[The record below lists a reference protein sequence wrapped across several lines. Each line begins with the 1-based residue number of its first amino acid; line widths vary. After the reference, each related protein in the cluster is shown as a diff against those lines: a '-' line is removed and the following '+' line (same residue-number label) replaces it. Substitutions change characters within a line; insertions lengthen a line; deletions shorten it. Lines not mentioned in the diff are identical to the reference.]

1 MACIF
6 IRQRRMTSKSRK
18 KKKNGPGGRHLV
30 LLLFLVLLIAAGV
43 TAWQKYGPVKK
54 YMEEKDLFSV
64 SGSRVAIMYDYELQ
78 QATALLEDG
87 EVYLPCAFVQTILN
101 RRFYWDQEE
110 EILSYVLPEGV
121 RRIRPED
128 EDSSGKKLFVLSD
141 GKPYL
146 SSALVLEYTDIRLE
160 RFTEGETRRIF
171 VMEPPAEDQ
180 LADAKGK
187 TALRAGK
194 SWRNLIT
201 AEVPK
206 GAVLRL
212 IPDHPGAGEG
222 TKEDQK
228 WQRVMAD
235 TGITGYVRK
244 SSLKNERQEKYE
256 SGFVPAVYPS
266 FSLGKPVVLGWHQ
279 VSIPQANKY
288 LSEVIDSADSLN
300 VVSPT
305 WFTLKG
311 NEGEFES
318 RSSSSYVQEAH
329 QAGLQVWALVDN
341 LDESVTLGKLLEKT
355 SARQKLID
363 GLMEEAEKCG
373 FDGINLDFELLRKD
387 AVDQYLEFVREMY
400 AACREKNLILSV
412 DVPNFASYNWHYT
425 REELAVFCDYVI
437 NMGYDEHTSGDSA
450 GSTSSIGFF
459 REGLEETLEEVPA
472 EKLIGGVPF
481 YTRLW
486 RISGGKTTS
495 EAMTMRGAA
504 EWVKKNQVELVWDDD
519 LGQYFGAAGDGEGG
533 ERQIWM
539 EDARSM
545 ELKVS
550 ALKEYGTAG
559 IACWRL
565 GQETEDIWKVIG
577 GFLK

>member
-1 MACIF
+1 
-6 IRQRRMTSKSRK
+6 MTKSRK
-18 KKKNGPGGRHLV
+18 KKKTGPGGGRLV
-30 LLLFLVLLIAAGV
+30 LLFLVLLLIAGV
-43 TAWQKYGPVKK
+43 TVYRKYGPVKE
-54 YMEEKDLFSV
+54 YMEEEDLFSV
-64 SGSRVAIMYDYELQ
+64 NGSRVAIMYGYELQ
-78 QATALLEDG
+78 QATGLLEDG

-101 RRFYWDQEE
+101 RRFYWDQKE

-121 RRIRPED
+121 RRIRLGD
-128 EDSSGKKLFVLSD
+128 EGSGGKKLFVFSD
-141 GKPYL
+141 GKPFL
-146 SSALVLEYTDIRLE
+146 SADLVQEYTDVRLE
-160 RFTEGETRRIF
+160 RFTDGEVKRVFI
-171 VMEPPAEDQ
+171 MDPPEEDTV
-180 LADAKGK
+180 ADTKGK

-194 SWRNLIT
+194 SWRRLIT

-206 GAVLRL
+206 GARLRL

-235 TGITGYVRK
+235 SGVTGYVLK
-244 SSLKNERQEKYE
+244 SRLKNERQEAYE
-256 SGFVPAVYPS
+256 DSFVPLEYPS

-279 VSIPQANKY
+279 VSVPQANKY
-288 LSEVIDSADSLN
+288 LGEAIGSADCLN

-318 RSSSSYVQEAH
+318 RTSSKYVEEAH
-329 QAGLQVWALVDN
+329 KAGLQVWALVDN
-341 LDESVTLGKLLEKT
+341 LDDTVTLGTLLERT
-355 SARQKLID
+355 SVRQKLID

-373 FDGINLDFELLRKD
+373 CDGINLDFELLRKD

-425 REELAVFCDYVI
+425 REELAVFCDYVV

-450 GSTSSIGFF
+450 GSTASIGFF
-459 REGLEETLEEVPA
+459 REGLEDTLEEVPA
-472 EKLIGGVPF
+472 EKLVGGVPF
-481 YTRLW
+481 YTRVW

-495 EAMTMRGAA
+495 EAMTMKGAA
-504 EWVKKNQVELVWDDD
+504 EWVKKNQVELAWDED
-519 LGQYFGAAGDGEGG
+519 LGQYFGAQGDGEGG
-533 ERQIWM
+533 ERRIWM
-539 EDARSM
+539 EEARSM

-565 GQETEDIWKVIG
+565 GQETEDIWEVIG

>member
-1 MACIF
+1 M
-6 IRQRRMTSKSRK
+6 
-18 KKKNGPGGRHLV
+18 
-30 LLLFLVLLIAAGV
+30 LLLFLVFLLIAGV
-43 TAWQKYGPVKK
+43 TVYRKYGPVKE
-54 YMEEKDLFSV
+54 YMEEEELFSV
-64 SGSRVAIMYDYELQ
+64 NGSQVAIMYGYELQ
-78 QATALLEDG
+78 QATGLMEDG

-101 RRFYWDQEE
+101 QRFYWDQKE

-121 RRIRPED
+121 RRIRLGD
-128 EDSSGKKLFVLSD
+128 EGSGGKKLFVFSD
-141 GKPYL
+141 GKPFL
-146 SSALVLEYTDIRLE
+146 SADLVLEYTDVRLE
-160 RFTEGETRRIF
+160 RFTDGEVKRVFI
-171 VMEPPAEDQ
+171 MEPPEEDAV
-180 LADAKGK
+180 ADTKGK

-194 SWRNLIT
+194 SWRRLIT

-206 GAVLRL
+206 GARLRL

-235 TGITGYVRK
+235 SGVTGYVLK
-244 SSLKNERQEKYE
+244 SHLKNEHQEVYE
-256 SGFVPAVYPS
+256 DSFVPAEYPS
-266 FSLGKPVVLGWHQ
+266 LSLGKPVVLGWHQ
-279 VSIPQANKY
+279 VSVPQANKY
-288 LSEVIDSADSLN
+288 LGEAIGSADCLN

-318 RSSSSYVQEAH
+318 RASSLYVEEAH
-329 QAGLQVWALVDN
+329 KAGLQVWALVDN
-341 LDESVTLGKLLEKT
+341 LDESVTLGTLLERT
-355 SARQKLID
+355 SVRQKLID

-373 FDGINLDFELLRKD
+373 CDGINLDFELLRKD

-425 REELAVFCDYVI
+425 REELAVFCDYII

-450 GSTSSIGFF
+450 GSTASIGFF

-472 EKLIGGVPF
+472 EKLVGGVPF
-481 YTRLW
+481 YTRVW
-486 RISGGKTTS
+486 RVSGGKTTS
-495 EAMTMRGAA
+495 EAMTMKGAA
-504 EWVKKNQVELVWDDD
+504 EWVKKNQVELVWDED
-519 LGQYFGAAGDGEGG
+519 LGQYFGAKGDGEGG
-533 ERQIWM
+533 ERRIWM
-539 EDARSM
+539 EEARSM

-550 ALKEYGTAG
+550 ALREYGTAG

-565 GQETEDIWKVIG
+565 GQETEDIWEVIG

>member
-1 MACIF
+1 
-6 IRQRRMTSKSRK
+6 MTKSRK
-18 KKKNGPGGRHLV
+18 KKKTGPGGGHLV
-30 LLLFLVLLIAAGV
+30 LLLFLVFLLIAGV
-43 TAWQKYGPVKK
+43 TVYRKYGPVKE
-54 YMEEKDLFSV
+54 YMEEEELFSV
-64 SGSRVAIMYDYELQ
+64 NGSQVAIMYGYELQ
-78 QATALLEDG
+78 QATGLMEDG

-101 RRFYWDQEE
+101 QRFYWDQKE

-121 RRIRPED
+121 RSIRLGD
-128 EDSSGKKLFVLSD
+128 EGSGGKKLFVFSD
-141 GKPYL
+141 GKPFL
-146 SSALVLEYTDIRLE
+146 SADLVLEYTDVRLE
-160 RFTEGETRRIF
+160 RFTDGEVKRVFI
-171 VMEPPAEDQ
+171 MEPPEEDAV
-180 LADAKGK
+180 ADTKGK

-194 SWRNLIT
+194 SWRRLIT

-206 GAVLRL
+206 GARLRL

-235 TGITGYVRK
+235 SGVTGYVLK
-244 SSLKNERQEKYE
+244 SRLKNERQEAYE
-256 SGFVPAVYPS
+256 DSFVPLEYPS

-279 VSIPQANKY
+279 VSVPQANKY
-288 LSEVIDSADSLN
+288 LGEAIGSADCLN

-318 RSSSSYVQEAH
+318 RTSSQYVEEAH
-329 QAGLQVWALVDN
+329 KAGLQVWALVDN
-341 LDESVTLGKLLEKT
+341 LDDTVTLGTLLERT
-355 SARQKLID
+355 SVRQKLIN

-373 FDGINLDFELLRKD
+373 CDGINLDFELLRKD

-425 REELAVFCDYVI
+425 REELAVFCDYII

-450 GSTSSIGFF
+450 GSTASIGFF

-472 EKLIGGVPF
+472 EKLVGGVPF
-481 YTRLW
+481 YTRVW

-495 EAMTMRGAA
+495 EAMTMKGAA
-504 EWVKKNQVELVWDDD
+504 EWVKKNQVELVWDED
-519 LGQYFGAAGDGEGG
+519 LGQYFGAKGDGEGG
-533 ERQIWM
+533 ERRIWM
-539 EDARSM
+539 EEARSM

-550 ALKEYGTAG
+550 ALREYGTAG

-565 GQETEDIWKVIG
+565 GQETEDIWEVIG

>member
-1 MACIF
+1 M
-6 IRQRRMTSKSRK
+6 
-18 KKKNGPGGRHLV
+18 
-30 LLLFLVLLIAAGV
+30 LLLFLVFLLIAGV
-43 TAWQKYGPVKK
+43 TVYRKYGPVKE
-54 YMEEKDLFSV
+54 YMEEEELFSV
-64 SGSRVAIMYDYELQ
+64 NGSQVAIMYGYELQ
-78 QATALLEDG
+78 QATGLMEDG

-101 RRFYWDQEE
+101 QRFYWDQKE

-121 RRIRPED
+121 RRIRLGD
-128 EDSSGKKLFVLSD
+128 EGSGGKKLFVFSD
-141 GKPYL
+141 GKPFL
-146 SSALVLEYTDIRLE
+146 SADLVLEYTDVRLE
-160 RFTEGETRRIF
+160 RFTDGEVKRVFI
-171 VMEPPAEDQ
+171 MEPPEEDAV
-180 LADAKGK
+180 ADTKGK

-194 SWRNLIT
+194 SWRRLIT

-206 GAVLRL
+206 GARLRL

-235 TGITGYVRK
+235 SGVTGYVLK
-244 SSLKNERQEKYE
+244 SHLKNEHQEVYE
-256 SGFVPAVYPS
+256 DSFVPAEYPS
-266 FSLGKPVVLGWHQ
+266 LSLGKPVVLGWHQ
-279 VSIPQANKY
+279 VSVPQANKY
-288 LSEVIDSADSLN
+288 LGKAIGSADCLN

-318 RSSSSYVQEAH
+318 RASSLYVEEAH
-329 QAGLQVWALVDN
+329 KAGLQVWALVDN
-341 LDESVTLGKLLEKT
+341 LDESVTLGTLLERT
-355 SARQKLID
+355 SVRQKLID

-373 FDGINLDFELLRKD
+373 CDGINLDFELLRKD

-425 REELAVFCDYVI
+425 REELAVFCDYII

-450 GSTSSIGFF
+450 GSTASIGFF

-472 EKLIGGVPF
+472 EKLVGGVPF
-481 YTRLW
+481 YTRVW
-486 RISGGKTTS
+486 RVSGGKTTS
-495 EAMTMRGAA
+495 EAMTMKGAA
-504 EWVKKNQVELVWDDD
+504 EWVKKNQVELVWDED
-519 LGQYFGAAGDGEGG
+519 LGQYFGAKGDGEGG
-533 ERQIWM
+533 ERRIWM
-539 EDARSM
+539 EEARSM

-550 ALKEYGTAG
+550 ALREYGTAG

-565 GQETEDIWKVIG
+565 GQETEDIWEVIG

>member
-1 MACIF
+1 
-6 IRQRRMTSKSRK
+6 MTKSRK
-18 KKKNGPGGRHLV
+18 KKKTGPGGGHLV
-30 LLLFLVLLIAAGV
+30 LLLFLVFLLIAGV
-43 TAWQKYGPVKK
+43 TVYRKYGPVKE
-54 YMEEKDLFSV
+54 YMEEEELFSV
-64 SGSRVAIMYDYELQ
+64 NGSRVAIMYGYELQ
-78 QATALLEDG
+78 QATGLMEDG

-101 RRFYWDQEE
+101 QRFYWDQKE

-121 RRIRPED
+121 RRIRLGD
-128 EDSSGKKLFVLSD
+128 EGSGGKKLFVFSD
-141 GKPYL
+141 GKPFL
-146 SSALVLEYTDIRLE
+146 SADLVLEYTDVRLE
-160 RFTEGETRRIF
+160 RFTDGEVKRVFI
-171 VMEPPAEDQ
+171 MEPPEEDAV
-180 LADAKGK
+180 ADTKGK

-194 SWRNLIT
+194 SWRRLIT

-206 GAVLRL
+206 GARLRL

-235 TGITGYVRK
+235 SGVTGYVLK
-244 SSLKNERQEKYE
+244 SHLKNEHQEAYE
-256 SGFVPAVYPS
+256 DSFVPAEYPS
-266 FSLGKPVVLGWHQ
+266 LSLGKPVVLGWHQ
-279 VSIPQANKY
+279 VSVPQANKY
-288 LSEVIDSADSLN
+288 LGKAIGSADCLN

-318 RSSSSYVQEAH
+318 RASSLYVEEAH
-329 QAGLQVWALVDN
+329 KAGLQVWALVDN
-341 LDESVTLGKLLEKT
+341 LDESVTLGTLLERT
-355 SARQKLID
+355 SVRQKLID

-373 FDGINLDFELLRKD
+373 CDGINLDFELLRKD

-425 REELAVFCDYVI
+425 REELAVFCDYII

-450 GSTSSIGFF
+450 GSTASIGFF

-472 EKLIGGVPF
+472 EKLVGGVPF
-481 YTRLW
+481 YTRVW

-495 EAMTMRGAA
+495 EAMTMKGAA
-504 EWVKKNQVELVWDDD
+504 EWVKKNQVELVWDED
-519 LGQYFGAAGDGEGG
+519 LGQYFGAKGDGEGG
-533 ERQIWM
+533 ERRIWM
-539 EDARSM
+539 EEARSM

-550 ALKEYGTAG
+550 ALREYGIAG

-565 GQETEDIWKVIG
+565 GQETEDIWEVIG

>member
-1 MACIF
+1 
-6 IRQRRMTSKSRK
+6 MTKSRK
-18 KKKNGPGGRHLV
+18 KKKTGPGGGHLV
-30 LLLFLVLLIAAGV
+30 LLLFLVFLLIAGV
-43 TAWQKYGPVKK
+43 TVYRKYGPVKE
-54 YMEEKDLFSV
+54 YMEEEELFSV
-64 SGSRVAIMYDYELQ
+64 NGSRVAIMYGYELQ
-78 QATALLEDG
+78 QATGLMEDG

-101 RRFYWDQEE
+101 QRFYWDQKE

-121 RRIRPED
+121 RRIRLGD
-128 EDSSGKKLFVLSD
+128 EGSGGKKLFVFSD
-141 GKPYL
+141 GKPFL
-146 SSALVLEYTDIRLE
+146 SADLVLEYTDVRLE
-160 RFTEGETRRIF
+160 RFTDGEVKRVFI
-171 VMEPPAEDQ
+171 MEPPEEDTV
-180 LADAKGK
+180 ADTKGK

-194 SWRNLIT
+194 SWRRLIT

-206 GAVLRL
+206 GARLRL

-235 TGITGYVRK
+235 SGVTGYVLK
-244 SSLKNERQEKYE
+244 SHLKNEHQEAYE
-256 SGFVPAVYPS
+256 DSFVPAEYPS
-266 FSLGKPVVLGWHQ
+266 LSLGKPVVLGWHQ
-279 VSIPQANKY
+279 VSVPQANKY
-288 LSEVIDSADSLN
+288 LGEAIGSADCLN

-318 RSSSSYVQEAH
+318 RASSLYVEEAH
-329 QAGLQVWALVDN
+329 KAGLQVWALVDN
-341 LDESVTLGKLLEKT
+341 LDESVTLGTLLERT
-355 SARQKLID
+355 SVRQKLID

-373 FDGINLDFELLRKD
+373 CDGINLDFELLRKD

-425 REELAVFCDYVI
+425 REELAVFCDYII

-450 GSTSSIGFF
+450 GSTASIGFF

-472 EKLIGGVPF
+472 EKLVGGVPF
-481 YTRLW
+481 YTRVW
-486 RISGGKTTS
+486 RVSGGKTTS
-495 EAMTMRGAA
+495 EAMTMKGAA
-504 EWVKKNQVELVWDDD
+504 EWVKKNQVELVWDED
-519 LGQYFGAAGDGEGG
+519 LGQYFGAKGDGEGG
-533 ERQIWM
+533 ERRIWM
-539 EDARSM
+539 EEARSM

-550 ALKEYGTAG
+550 ALREYGTAG

-565 GQETEDIWKVIG
+565 GQETEDIWEVIG

>member
-1 MACIF
+1 
-6 IRQRRMTSKSRK
+6 MTKSRK
-18 KKKNGPGGRHLV
+18 KKKTGPGGGHLV
-30 LLLFLVLLIAAGV
+30 LLLFLVFLLIAGV
-43 TAWQKYGPVKK
+43 TVYRKYGPVKE
-54 YMEEKDLFSV
+54 YMEEEKLFSV
-64 SGSRVAIMYDYELQ
+64 NGSQVAIMYGYELQ
-78 QATALLEDG
+78 QATGLLEDG

-101 RRFYWDQEE
+101 RRFYWDQKE
-110 EILSYVLPEGV
+110 EILSYVLPEKV
-121 RRIRPED
+121 RRIRLGD
-128 EDSSGKKLFVLSD
+128 EGSGGKKLFVFSD
-141 GKPYL
+141 GKPFL
-146 SSALVLEYTDIRLE
+146 SADLVLEYTDVRLE
-160 RFTEGETRRIF
+160 RFTDGEVKRVFI
-171 VMEPPAEDQ
+171 MEPPEEDAV
-180 LADAKGK
+180 ADTKGK

-194 SWRNLIT
+194 SWRRLIT

-206 GAVLRL
+206 GARLRL

-235 TGITGYVRK
+235 SGVTGYVLK
-244 SSLKNERQEKYE
+244 SHLKNEHQEAYE
-256 SGFVPAVYPS
+256 DSFVPAEYPS
-266 FSLGKPVVLGWHQ
+266 LSLGKPVVLGWHQ
-279 VSIPQANKY
+279 VSVPQANKY
-288 LSEVIDSADSLN
+288 LGEAIGSADCLN

-318 RSSSSYVQEAH
+318 RASSLYVEEAH
-329 QAGLQVWALVDN
+329 KAGLQVWALVDN
-341 LDESVTLGKLLEKT
+341 LDESVTLGTLLERT
-355 SARQKLID
+355 SVRQKLID

-373 FDGINLDFELLRKD
+373 CDGINLDFELLRKD

-425 REELAVFCDYVI
+425 REELAVFCDYII

-450 GSTSSIGFF
+450 GSTASIGFF

-472 EKLIGGVPF
+472 EKLVGGVPF
-481 YTRLW
+481 YTRVW
-486 RISGGKTTS
+486 RVSGGKTTS
-495 EAMTMRGAA
+495 EAMTMKGAA
-504 EWVKKNQVELVWDDD
+504 EWVKENQVELVWDED
-519 LGQYFGAAGDGEGG
+519 LGQYFGAKGDGEGG
-533 ERQIWM
+533 ERRIWM
-539 EDARSM
+539 EEARSM

-550 ALKEYGTAG
+550 ALREYGTAG

-565 GQETEDIWKVIG
+565 GQETEDIWEVIG

>member
-1 MACIF
+1 M
-6 IRQRRMTSKSRK
+6 
-18 KKKNGPGGRHLV
+18 
-30 LLLFLVLLIAAGV
+30 LLFLVLLLIAGV
-43 TAWQKYGPVKK
+43 TVYRKYGPVKE
-54 YMEEKDLFSV
+54 YMEEEDLFSV
-64 SGSRVAIMYDYELQ
+64 NGSRVAIMYGYELQ
-78 QATALLEDG
+78 QATGLLEDG

-101 RRFYWDQEE
+101 RRFYWDQKE

-121 RRIRPED
+121 RRIRLGD
-128 EDSSGKKLFVLSD
+128 EGSGGKKLFVFSD
-141 GKPYL
+141 GKPFL
-146 SSALVLEYTDIRLE
+146 SADLVLEYTDVRLE
-160 RFTEGETRRIF
+160 RFTDGEVKRVFI
-171 VMEPPAEDQ
+171 MAPPEEDTV
-180 LADAKGK
+180 ADTKGK

-194 SWRNLIT
+194 SWRRLIT

-206 GAVLRL
+206 GARLRL

-235 TGITGYVRK
+235 SGVTGYVLK
-244 SSLKNERQEKYE
+244 SRLKNERQEAYE
-256 SGFVPAVYPS
+256 DSFVPLEYPS

-279 VSIPQANKY
+279 VSVPQANKY
-288 LSEVIDSADSLN
+288 LGEAIGSADCLN

-318 RSSSSYVQEAH
+318 RTSSQYVEEAH
-329 QAGLQVWALVDN
+329 KAGLQVWALVDN
-341 LDESVTLGKLLEKT
+341 LDDTVTLGTLLERT
-355 SARQKLID
+355 SVRQKLID

-373 FDGINLDFELLRKD
+373 CDGINLDFELLRKD

-425 REELAVFCDYVI
+425 REELAVFCDYVV

-450 GSTSSIGFF
+450 GSTASIGFF
-459 REGLEETLEEVPA
+459 REGLEDTLEEVPA
-472 EKLIGGVPF
+472 EKLVGGVPF
-481 YTRLW
+481 YTRVW

-495 EAMTMRGAA
+495 EAMTMKGAA
-504 EWVKKNQVELVWDDD
+504 EWVKKNQVELVWDED
-519 LGQYFGAAGDGEGG
+519 LGQYFGAQGDGEGG
-533 ERQIWM
+533 ERRIWM
-539 EDARSM
+539 EEARSM

-565 GQETEDIWKVIG
+565 GQETEDIWEVIG

>member
-1 MACIF
+1 
-6 IRQRRMTSKSRK
+6 MTKSRK
-18 KKKNGPGGRHLV
+18 KKKTGPGGGHLV
-30 LLLFLVLLIAAGV
+30 LLLFLVFLLIAGV
-43 TAWQKYGPVKK
+43 TVYRKYGPVKE
-54 YMEEKDLFSV
+54 YMEEEELFSV
-64 SGSRVAIMYDYELQ
+64 NGSRVAIMYGYELQ
-78 QATALLEDG
+78 QATGLMEDG

-101 RRFYWDQEE
+101 QRFYWDQKE

-121 RRIRPED
+121 RRIRLGD
-128 EDSSGKKLFVLSD
+128 EGSGGKKLFVFSD
-141 GKPYL
+141 GKPFL
-146 SSALVLEYTDIRLE
+146 SADLVLEYTDVRLE
-160 RFTEGETRRIF
+160 RFTDGEVKRVFI
-171 VMEPPAEDQ
+171 MEPPEEDTV
-180 LADAKGK
+180 ADTKGK

-194 SWRNLIT
+194 SWRRLIT

-206 GAVLRL
+206 GARLRL

-235 TGITGYVRK
+235 SGVTGYVLK
-244 SSLKNERQEKYE
+244 SHLKNEHQEVYE
-256 SGFVPAVYPS
+256 DSFVPAEYPS
-266 FSLGKPVVLGWHQ
+266 LSLGKPVVLGWHQ
-279 VSIPQANKY
+279 VSVPQANKY
-288 LSEVIDSADSLN
+288 LGEATGSADCLN

-318 RSSSSYVQEAH
+318 RASSLYVEEAH
-329 QAGLQVWALVDN
+329 KAGLQVWALVDN
-341 LDESVTLGKLLEKT
+341 LDESVTLGTLLERT
-355 SARQKLID
+355 SVRQKLID

-373 FDGINLDFELLRKD
+373 CDGINLDFELLRKD

-425 REELAVFCDYVI
+425 REELAVFCDYII

-450 GSTSSIGFF
+450 GSTASIGFF

-472 EKLIGGVPF
+472 EKLVGGVPF
-481 YTRLW
+481 YTRVW

-495 EAMTMRGAA
+495 EAMTMKGAA
-504 EWVKKNQVELVWDDD
+504 EWVKKNQVELVWDED
-519 LGQYFGAAGDGEGG
+519 LGQYFGAKGDGEGG
-533 ERQIWM
+533 ERRIWM
-539 EDARSM
+539 EEARSM

-550 ALKEYGTAG
+550 ALREYGTAG

-565 GQETEDIWKVIG
+565 GQETEDIWEVIG

>member
-1 MACIF
+1 
-6 IRQRRMTSKSRK
+6 MTKSRK
-18 KKKNGPGGRHLV
+18 KKKTGPGGGHLV
-30 LLLFLVLLIAAGV
+30 LLLFLVFLLIAGV
-43 TAWQKYGPVKK
+43 TVYRKYGPVKE
-54 YMEEKDLFSV
+54 YMEEEELFSV
-64 SGSRVAIMYDYELQ
+64 NGSRVAIMYGYELQ
-78 QATALLEDG
+78 QATGLMEDG

-101 RRFYWDQEE
+101 QRFYWDQKE

-121 RRIRPED
+121 RRIRLGD
-128 EDSSGKKLFVLSD
+128 EGSGGKKLFVFSD
-141 GKPYL
+141 GKPFL
-146 SSALVLEYTDIRLE
+146 SADLVLEYTDVRLE
-160 RFTEGETRRIF
+160 RFTDGEVKRVFI
-171 VMEPPAEDQ
+171 MEPPEEDTV
-180 LADAKGK
+180 ADTKGK

-194 SWRNLIT
+194 SWRRLIT

-206 GAVLRL
+206 GARLRL

-235 TGITGYVRK
+235 SGVTGYVLK
-244 SSLKNERQEKYE
+244 SHLKNEHQEVYE
-256 SGFVPAVYPS
+256 DSFVPAEYPS
-266 FSLGKPVVLGWHQ
+266 LSLGKPVVLGWHQ
-279 VSIPQANKY
+279 VSVPQANKY
-288 LSEVIDSADSLN
+288 LGEATGSADCLN

-318 RSSSSYVQEAH
+318 RASSLYVEEAH
-329 QAGLQVWALVDN
+329 KAGLQVWALVDN
-341 LDESVTLGKLLEKT
+341 LDESVTLGTLLERT
-355 SARQKLID
+355 SVRQKLID

-373 FDGINLDFELLRKD
+373 CDGINLDFELLRKD

-425 REELAVFCDYVI
+425 REELAVFCDYII

-450 GSTSSIGFF
+450 GSTASIGFF

-472 EKLIGGVPF
+472 EKLVGGVPF
-481 YTRLW
+481 YTRVW

-495 EAMTMRGAA
+495 EAMTMKGAA
-504 EWVKKNQVELVWDDD
+504 EWVKKNQVELVWDED
-519 LGQYFGAAGDGEGG
+519 LGQYFGAKGDGEGG
-533 ERQIWM
+533 ERRIWM
-539 EDARSM
+539 EEARSM

-550 ALKEYGTAG
+550 ALREYGTAG

>member
-1 MACIF
+1 
-6 IRQRRMTSKSRK
+6 MTKSRK
-18 KKKNGPGGRHLV
+18 KKKTGPGGGHLV
-30 LLLFLVLLIAAGV
+30 LLLFLVFLLIAGV
-43 TAWQKYGPVKK
+43 TVYRKYGPVKE
-54 YMEEKDLFSV
+54 YMEEEELFSV
-64 SGSRVAIMYDYELQ
+64 NGSRVAIMYGYELQ
-78 QATALLEDG
+78 QATGLMEDG

-101 RRFYWDQEE
+101 QRFYWDQKE

-121 RRIRPED
+121 RRIRLGD
-128 EDSSGKKLFVLSD
+128 EGSGGKKLFVFSD
-141 GKPYL
+141 GKPFL
-146 SSALVLEYTDIRLE
+146 SADLVLEYTDVRLE
-160 RFTEGETRRIF
+160 RFTDGEVKRVFI
-171 VMEPPAEDQ
+171 MEPPEEDTV
-180 LADAKGK
+180 ADTKGK

-194 SWRNLIT
+194 SWRRLIT

-206 GAVLRL
+206 GARLRL

-235 TGITGYVRK
+235 SGVTGYVLK
-244 SSLKNERQEKYE
+244 SHLKNEHQEVYE
-256 SGFVPAVYPS
+256 DSFVPAEYPS
-266 FSLGKPVVLGWHQ
+266 LSLGKPVVLGWHQ
-279 VSIPQANKY
+279 VSVPQANKY
-288 LSEVIDSADSLN
+288 LGEATGSADCLN

-318 RSSSSYVQEAH
+318 RASSLYVEEAH
-329 QAGLQVWALVDN
+329 KAGLQVWALVDN
-341 LDESVTLGKLLEKT
+341 LDESVTLGTLLERT
-355 SARQKLID
+355 SVRQKLID

-373 FDGINLDFELLRKD
+373 CDGINLDFELLRKD

-425 REELAVFCDYVI
+425 REELAVFCDYII

-450 GSTSSIGFF
+450 GSTASIGFF

-472 EKLIGGVPF
+472 EKLVGGVPF
-481 YTRLW
+481 YTRVW

-495 EAMTMRGAA
+495 EAMTMKGAA
-504 EWVKKNQVELVWDDD
+504 EWVKENQVELVWDED
-519 LGQYFGAAGDGEGG
+519 LGQYFGAKGDGEGG
-533 ERQIWM
+533 ERRIWM
-539 EDARSM
+539 EEARSM

-550 ALKEYGTAG
+550 ALREYGTAG

-565 GQETEDIWKVIG
+565 GQETEDIWEVIG

>member
-1 MACIF
+1 M
-6 IRQRRMTSKSRK
+6 
-18 KKKNGPGGRHLV
+18 
-30 LLLFLVLLIAAGV
+30 LLFLVLLLIAGV
-43 TAWQKYGPVKK
+43 TVYRKYGPVKE
-54 YMEEKDLFSV
+54 YMEEEDLFSV
-64 SGSRVAIMYDYELQ
+64 NGSRVAIMYGYELQ
-78 QATALLEDG
+78 QATGLLEDG

-101 RRFYWDQEE
+101 RRFYWDQKE

-121 RRIRPED
+121 RRIRLGD
-128 EDSSGKKLFVLSD
+128 EGSGGKKLFVFSD
-141 GKPYL
+141 GKPFL
-146 SSALVLEYTDIRLE
+146 SADLVLEYTDVRLE
-160 RFTEGETRRIF
+160 RFTDGEVKRVFI
-171 VMEPPAEDQ
+171 MAPPEEDTV
-180 LADAKGK
+180 ADTKGK

-194 SWRNLIT
+194 SWRRLIT

-206 GAVLRL
+206 GARLRL

-235 TGITGYVRK
+235 SGVTGYVLK
-244 SSLKNERQEKYE
+244 SRLKNERQEAYE
-256 SGFVPAVYPS
+256 DSFVPLEYPS

-279 VSIPQANKY
+279 VSVPQANKY
-288 LSEVIDSADSLN
+288 LGEAIGSAECLN

-318 RSSSSYVQEAH
+318 RTSSQYVEEAH
-329 QAGLQVWALVDN
+329 KAGLQVWALVDN
-341 LDESVTLGKLLEKT
+341 LDDTVTLGTLLERT
-355 SARQKLID
+355 SVRQKLID

-373 FDGINLDFELLRKD
+373 CDGINLDFELLRKD

-412 DVPNFASYNWHYT
+412 DVPNYASYNWHYT
-425 REELAVFCDYVI
+425 REELAVFCDYVV

-450 GSTSSIGFF
+450 GSTASIGFF
-459 REGLEETLEEVPA
+459 REGLEDTLEEVPA
-472 EKLIGGVPF
+472 EKLVGGVPF
-481 YTRLW
+481 YTRVW

-495 EAMTMRGAA
+495 EAMTMKGAA
-504 EWVKKNQVELVWDDD
+504 EWVKKNQVELVWDED
-519 LGQYFGAAGDGEGG
+519 LGQYFGAQGDGEGG
-533 ERQIWM
+533 ERRIWM
-539 EDARSM
+539 EEARSM

-565 GQETEDIWKVIG
+565 GQETEDIWEVIG

>member
-1 MACIF
+1 
-6 IRQRRMTSKSRK
+6 MTKSRK
-18 KKKNGPGGRHLV
+18 KKKTGPGGGRLV
-30 LLLFLVLLIAAGV
+30 LLFLVLLLIAGV
-43 TAWQKYGPVKK
+43 TVYRKYGPVKE
-54 YMEEKDLFSV
+54 YMEEEDLFSV
-64 SGSRVAIMYDYELQ
+64 NGSRVAIMYGYELQ
-78 QATALLEDG
+78 QATGLLEDG

-101 RRFYWDQEE
+101 RRFYWDQKE

-121 RRIRPED
+121 RRIRLGD
-128 EDSSGKKLFVLSD
+128 EGSGGKKLFVFSD
-141 GKPYL
+141 GKPFL
-146 SSALVLEYTDIRLE
+146 SADLVLEYTDVRLE
-160 RFTEGETRRIF
+160 RFTDGEVKRVFI
-171 VMEPPAEDQ
+171 MAPPEEDTV
-180 LADAKGK
+180 ADTKGK

-194 SWRNLIT
+194 SWRRLIT

-206 GAVLRL
+206 GARLRL

-235 TGITGYVRK
+235 SGVTGYVLK
-244 SSLKNERQEKYE
+244 SRLKNERQEAYE
-256 SGFVPAVYPS
+256 DTFVPLEYPS

-279 VSIPQANKY
+279 VSVPQANKY
-288 LSEVIDSADSLN
+288 LGEAIGNAECLN

-318 RSSSSYVQEAH
+318 RTSSQYVEEAH
-329 QAGLQVWALVDN
+329 KAGLQVWALVDN
-341 LDESVTLGKLLEKT
+341 LDDTVTLGTLLERT
-355 SARQKLID
+355 SVRQKLID

-373 FDGINLDFELLRKD
+373 CDGINLDFELLRKD

-412 DVPNFASYNWHYT
+412 DVPNYASYNWHYT
-425 REELAVFCDYVI
+425 REELAVFCDYVV

-450 GSTSSIGFF
+450 GSTASIGFF
-459 REGLEETLEEVPA
+459 REGLEDTLEEVPA
-472 EKLIGGVPF
+472 EKLVGGVPF
-481 YTRLW
+481 YTRVW

-495 EAMTMRGAA
+495 EAMTMKGAA
-504 EWVKKNQVELVWDDD
+504 EWVKKNQVELAWDED
-519 LGQYFGAAGDGEGG
+519 LGQYFGAKGDGEGG
-533 ERQIWM
+533 ERRIWM
-539 EDARSM
+539 EEARSM

-565 GQETEDIWKVIG
+565 GQETEDIWEVIG

>member
-1 MACIF
+1 M
-6 IRQRRMTSKSRK
+6 
-18 KKKNGPGGRHLV
+18 
-30 LLLFLVLLIAAGV
+30 LLLFLVFLLIAGV
-43 TAWQKYGPVKK
+43 TVYRKYGPVKE
-54 YMEEKDLFSV
+54 YMEEEKLFSV
-64 SGSRVAIMYDYELQ
+64 NGSQVAIMYGYELQ
-78 QATALLEDG
+78 QATGLMEDG

-101 RRFYWDQEE
+101 RRFYWDQKE
-110 EILSYVLPEGV
+110 EILSYVLPEKV
-121 RRIRPED
+121 RRIRLGD
-128 EDSSGKKLFVLSD
+128 EGSGGKKLFVFSD
-141 GKPYL
+141 GKPFL
-146 SSALVLEYTDIRLE
+146 SADLVLEYTDVRLE
-160 RFTEGETRRIF
+160 RFTDGEVKRVFI
-171 VMEPPAEDQ
+171 MEPPEEDAV
-180 LADAKGK
+180 ADTKGK

-194 SWRNLIT
+194 SWRRLIT

-206 GAVLRL
+206 GARLRL

-235 TGITGYVRK
+235 SGVTGYVLK
-244 SSLKNERQEKYE
+244 SHLKNEHQEAYE
-256 SGFVPAVYPS
+256 DSFVPAEYPS
-266 FSLGKPVVLGWHQ
+266 LSLGKPVVLGWHQ
-279 VSIPQANKY
+279 VSVPQANKY
-288 LSEVIDSADSLN
+288 LGEAIGSADCLN

-318 RSSSSYVQEAH
+318 RASSLYVEEAH
-329 QAGLQVWALVDN
+329 KAGLQVWALVDN
-341 LDESVTLGKLLEKT
+341 LDESVTLGTLLERT
-355 SARQKLID
+355 SVRQKLID

-373 FDGINLDFELLRKD
+373 CDGINLDFELLRKD

-425 REELAVFCDYVI
+425 REELAVFCDYII

-450 GSTSSIGFF
+450 GSTASIGFF

-472 EKLIGGVPF
+472 EKLVGGVPF
-481 YTRLW
+481 YTRVW
-486 RISGGKTTS
+486 RVSGGKTTS
-495 EAMTMRGAA
+495 EAMTMKGAA
-504 EWVKKNQVELVWDDD
+504 EWVKKNQVELVWDED
-519 LGQYFGAAGDGEGG
+519 LGQYFGAKGDGEGG
-533 ERQIWM
+533 ERRIWM
-539 EDARSM
+539 EEARSM

-550 ALKEYGTAG
+550 ALREYGTAG

-565 GQETEDIWKVIG
+565 GQETEDIWEVIG

>member
-1 MACIF
+1 
-6 IRQRRMTSKSRK
+6 MTKSRK
-18 KKKNGPGGRHLV
+18 KKKTGPGGGRLV
-30 LLLFLVLLIAAGV
+30 LLFLVLLLIAGV
-43 TAWQKYGPVKK
+43 TVYRKYGPVKE
-54 YMEEKDLFSV
+54 YMEEEDLFSV
-64 SGSRVAIMYDYELQ
+64 NGSRVAIMYGYELQ
-78 QATALLEDG
+78 QATGLLEDG

-101 RRFYWDQEE
+101 RRFYWDQKE

-121 RRIRPED
+121 RRIRLGD
-128 EDSSGKKLFVLSD
+128 EGSGGKKLFVFSD
-141 GKPYL
+141 GKPFL
-146 SSALVLEYTDIRLE
+146 SADLVLEYTDVRLE
-160 RFTEGETRRIF
+160 RFTDGEVKRVFI
-171 VMEPPAEDQ
+171 MDPPEEDTG
-180 LADAKGK
+180 ADTKGK

-194 SWRNLIT
+194 SWRRLIT

-206 GAVLRL
+206 GARLRL

-235 TGITGYVRK
+235 SGVTGYVLK
-244 SSLKNERQEKYE
+244 SRLKNERQEAYE
-256 SGFVPAVYPS
+256 DSFVPLEYPS

-279 VSIPQANKY
+279 VSVPQANKY
-288 LSEVIDSADSLN
+288 LGEAIGNAECLN

-318 RSSSSYVQEAH
+318 RTSSQYVEEAH
-329 QAGLQVWALVDN
+329 KAGLQVWALVDN
-341 LDESVTLGKLLEKT
+341 LDDTVTLGTLLERT
-355 SARQKLID
+355 SVRQKLID

-373 FDGINLDFELLRKD
+373 CDGINLDFELLRKD

-412 DVPNFASYNWHYT
+412 DVPNYASYNWHYT

-450 GSTSSIGFF
+450 GSTASIGFF
-459 REGLEETLEEVPA
+459 REGLEDTLEEVPA
-472 EKLIGGVPF
+472 EKLVGGVPF
-481 YTRLW
+481 YTRVW

-495 EAMTMRGAA
+495 EAMTMKGAA
-504 EWVKKNQVELVWDDD
+504 EWVKKNQVELVWDED
-519 LGQYFGAAGDGEGG
+519 LGQYFGAKGDGEGG
-533 ERQIWM
+533 ERRIWM
-539 EDARSM
+539 EEARSM

-565 GQETEDIWKVIG
+565 GQETEDIWEVIG

>member
-1 MACIF
+1 
-6 IRQRRMTSKSRK
+6 MTKSRK
-18 KKKNGPGGRHLV
+18 KKKTGPGGGHLV
-30 LLLFLVLLIAAGV
+30 LLLFLVFLLIAGV
-43 TAWQKYGPVKK
+43 TVYRKYGPVKE
-54 YMEEKDLFSV
+54 YMEEEELFSV
-64 SGSRVAIMYDYELQ
+64 NGSRVAIMYGYELQ
-78 QATALLEDG
+78 QATGLMEDG

-101 RRFYWDQEE
+101 QRFYWDQKE

-121 RRIRPED
+121 RRIRLGD
-128 EDSSGKKLFVLSD
+128 EGSGGKKLFVFSD
-141 GKPYL
+141 GKPFL
-146 SSALVLEYTDIRLE
+146 SADLVLEYTDVRLE
-160 RFTEGETRRIF
+160 RFTDGEVKRVFI
-171 VMEPPAEDQ
+171 MEPPEEDTV
-180 LADAKGK
+180 ADTKGK

-194 SWRNLIT
+194 SWRRLIT

-206 GAVLRL
+206 GARLRL

-235 TGITGYVRK
+235 SGVTGYVLK
-244 SSLKNERQEKYE
+244 SRLKNERQEAYE
-256 SGFVPAVYPS
+256 DSFVPLEYPS

-279 VSIPQANKY
+279 VSVPQANKY
-288 LSEVIDSADSLN
+288 LGEATGSADCLN

-318 RSSSSYVQEAH
+318 RASSLYVEEAH
-329 QAGLQVWALVDN
+329 KAGLQVWALVDN
-341 LDESVTLGKLLEKT
+341 LDESVTLGTLLERT
-355 SARQKLID
+355 SVRQKLID

-373 FDGINLDFELLRKD
+373 CDGINLDFELLRKD

-425 REELAVFCDYVI
+425 REELAVFCDYII

-450 GSTSSIGFF
+450 GSTASIGFF

-472 EKLIGGVPF
+472 EKLVGGVPF
-481 YTRLW
+481 YTRVW

-495 EAMTMRGAA
+495 EAMTMKGAA
-504 EWVKKNQVELVWDDD
+504 EWVKKNQVELVWDED
-519 LGQYFGAAGDGEGG
+519 LGQYFGAKGDGEGG
-533 ERQIWM
+533 ERRIWM
-539 EDARSM
+539 EEARSM

-550 ALKEYGTAG
+550 ALREYGTAG

-565 GQETEDIWKVIG
+565 GQETEDIWEVIG

>member
-1 MACIF
+1 
-6 IRQRRMTSKSRK
+6 MTKSRK
-18 KKKNGPGGRHLV
+18 KKKTGPGGGHLV
-30 LLLFLVLLIAAGV
+30 LLLFLVFLLIAGV
-43 TAWQKYGPVKK
+43 TVYRKYGPVKE
-54 YMEEKDLFSV
+54 YMEEEKLFSV
-64 SGSRVAIMYDYELQ
+64 NGSQVAIMYGYELQ
-78 QATALLEDG
+78 QATGLLEDG

-101 RRFYWDQEE
+101 QRFYWDQKE

-121 RRIRPED
+121 RRIRLGD
-128 EDSSGKKLFVLSD
+128 EGSGGKKLFVFSD
-141 GKPYL
+141 GKPFL
-146 SSALVLEYTDIRLE
+146 SADLVLEYTDVRLE
-160 RFTEGETRRIF
+160 RFTDGEVKRVFI
-171 VMEPPAEDQ
+171 MEPPEEDAV
-180 LADAKGK
+180 ADTKGK

-194 SWRNLIT
+194 SWRRLIT

-206 GAVLRL
+206 GARLRL

-235 TGITGYVRK
+235 SGVTGYVLK
-244 SSLKNERQEKYE
+244 SHLKNEHQEAYE
-256 SGFVPAVYPS
+256 DSFVPAEYPS
-266 FSLGKPVVLGWHQ
+266 LSLGKPVVLGWHQ
-279 VSIPQANKY
+279 VSVPQANKY
-288 LSEVIDSADSLN
+288 LGEAIGSADCLN

-318 RSSSSYVQEAH
+318 RASSLYVEEAH
-329 QAGLQVWALVDN
+329 KAGLQVWALVDN
-341 LDESVTLGKLLEKT
+341 LDESVTLGTLLERT
-355 SARQKLID
+355 SVRQKLID

-373 FDGINLDFELLRKD
+373 CDGINLDFELLRKD

-425 REELAVFCDYVI
+425 REELAVFCDYII

-450 GSTSSIGFF
+450 GSTASIGFF

-472 EKLIGGVPF
+472 EKLVGGVPF
-481 YTRLW
+481 YTRVW
-486 RISGGKTTS
+486 RVSGGKTTS
-495 EAMTMRGAA
+495 EAMTMKGAA
-504 EWVKKNQVELVWDDD
+504 EWVKENQVELVWDED
-519 LGQYFGAAGDGEGG
+519 LGQYFGAKGDGEGG
-533 ERQIWM
+533 ERRIWM
-539 EDARSM
+539 EEARSM

-550 ALKEYGTAG
+550 ALREYGTAG

-565 GQETEDIWKVIG
+565 GQETEDIWEVIG

>member
-1 MACIF
+1 M
-6 IRQRRMTSKSRK
+6 
-18 KKKNGPGGRHLV
+18 
-30 LLLFLVLLIAAGV
+30 LLFLVLLLIAGV
-43 TAWQKYGPVKK
+43 TVYRKYGPVKE
-54 YMEEKDLFSV
+54 YMEEEDLFSV
-64 SGSRVAIMYDYELQ
+64 NGSRVAIMYGYELQ
-78 QATALLEDG
+78 QATGLLEDG

-101 RRFYWDQEE
+101 RRFYWDQKE

-121 RRIRPED
+121 RRIRLGD
-128 EDSSGKKLFVLSD
+128 EGSGGKKLFVFSD
-141 GKPYL
+141 GKPFL
-146 SSALVLEYTDIRLE
+146 SADLVLEYTDVRLE
-160 RFTEGETRRIF
+160 RFTDGEVKRVFI
-171 VMEPPAEDQ
+171 MAPPEEDTV
-180 LADAKGK
+180 ADTKGK

-194 SWRNLIT
+194 SWRRLIT

-206 GAVLRL
+206 GARLRL

-235 TGITGYVRK
+235 SGVTGYVLK
-244 SSLKNERQEKYE
+244 SRLKNERQEAYE
-256 SGFVPAVYPS
+256 DSFVPLEYPS

-279 VSIPQANKY
+279 VSVPQANKY
-288 LSEVIDSADSLN
+288 LGEAIGSADCLN

-318 RSSSSYVQEAH
+318 RTSSQYVEEAH
-329 QAGLQVWALVDN
+329 KAGLQVWALVDN
-341 LDESVTLGKLLEKT
+341 LDDTVTLGTLLERT
-355 SARQKLID
+355 SVRQKLID

-373 FDGINLDFELLRKD
+373 CDGINLDFELLRKD

-400 AACREKNLILSV
+400 AACRENNLILSV
-412 DVPNFASYNWHYT
+412 DVPNYASYNWHYT
-425 REELAVFCDYVI
+425 REELAVFCDYVV

-450 GSTSSIGFF
+450 GSTASIGFF
-459 REGLEETLEEVPA
+459 REGLEDTLEEVPA
-472 EKLIGGVPF
+472 EKLVGGVPF
-481 YTRLW
+481 YTRVW

-495 EAMTMRGAA
+495 EAMTMKGAA
-504 EWVKKNQVELVWDDD
+504 EWVKKNQVELAWDED
-519 LGQYFGAAGDGEGG
+519 LGQYFGAQGDGEGG
-533 ERQIWM
+533 ERRIWM
-539 EDARSM
+539 EEARSM

-565 GQETEDIWKVIG
+565 GQETEDIWEVIG

>member
-1 MACIF
+1 
-6 IRQRRMTSKSRK
+6 MTKSRK
-18 KKKNGPGGRHLV
+18 KKKTGPGGGRLV
-30 LLLFLVLLIAAGV
+30 LLFLVLLLIAGV
-43 TAWQKYGPVKK
+43 TVYRKYGPVKE
-54 YMEEKDLFSV
+54 YMEEEDLFSV
-64 SGSRVAIMYDYELQ
+64 NGSRVAIMYGYELQ
-78 QATALLEDG
+78 QATGLLEDG

-101 RRFYWDQEE
+101 RRFYWDQKE

-121 RRIRPED
+121 RRIRLGD
-128 EDSSGKKLFVLSD
+128 EGSGGKKLFVFSD
-141 GKPYL
+141 GKPFL
-146 SSALVLEYTDIRLE
+146 SADLVLEYTDVRLE
-160 RFTEGETRRIF
+160 RFTDGEVKRVFI
-171 VMEPPAEDQ
+171 MDPPEEDTV
-180 LADAKGK
+180 ADTKGK

-194 SWRNLIT
+194 SWRRLIT

-206 GAVLRL
+206 GARLRL

-235 TGITGYVRK
+235 SGVTGYVLK
-244 SSLKNERQEKYE
+244 SRLKNERQEAYE
-256 SGFVPAVYPS
+256 DSFVPLEYPS

-279 VSIPQANKY
+279 VSVPQANKY
-288 LSEVIDSADSLN
+288 LGEAIGSADCLN

-318 RSSSSYVQEAH
+318 RTSSQYVEEAH
-329 QAGLQVWALVDN
+329 KAGLQVWALVDN
-341 LDESVTLGKLLEKT
+341 LDDTVTLGTLLERT
-355 SARQKLID
+355 SVRQKLID

-373 FDGINLDFELLRKD
+373 CDGINLDFELLRKD

-412 DVPNFASYNWHYT
+412 DVPNYASYNWHYT
-425 REELAVFCDYVI
+425 REELAVFCDYVV

-450 GSTSSIGFF
+450 GSTASIGFF
-459 REGLEETLEEVPA
+459 REGLEDTLEEVTA
-472 EKLIGGVPF
+472 EKLVGGVPF
-481 YTRLW
+481 YTRVW

-495 EAMTMRGAA
+495 EAMTMKGAA
-504 EWVKKNQVELVWDDD
+504 EWVKKNQVELVWDED
-519 LGQYFGAAGDGEGG
+519 LGQYFGAQGDGEGG
-533 ERQIWM
+533 ERRIWM
-539 EDARSM
+539 EEARSM

-565 GQETEDIWKVIG
+565 GQETEDIWEVIG

>member
-1 MACIF
+1 
-6 IRQRRMTSKSRK
+6 MTKSRK
-18 KKKNGPGGRHLV
+18 KKKNRPGGQFLV
-30 LLLFLVLLIAAGV
+30 LLLFLAAALAAGV
-43 TAWQKYGPVKK
+43 GVYRKYGPVNE
-54 YMEEKDLFSV
+54 YMEEEDLFSV
-64 SGSRVAIMYDYELQ
+64 NGSQVAIMYGYELQ
-78 QATALLEDG
+78 QATGLLEDG

-101 RRFYWDQEE
+101 RRFYWDQKE

-121 RRIRPED
+121 RRIRLGD
-128 EDSSGKKLFVLSD
+128 EGSSGKKLFVFSD
-141 GKPYL
+141 GKPFL
-146 SSALVLEYTDIRLE
+146 SADLVLEYTDMRLE
-160 RFTEGETRRIF
+160 RFTDGEIKRVFI
-171 VMEPPAEDQ
+171 MEPPEEDTV
-180 LADAKGK
+180 ADTKGK
-187 TALRAGK
+187 TTLRAGK
-194 SWRNLIT
+194 SWRRLIT

-206 GAVLRL
+206 GARLRL

-235 TGITGYVRK
+235 SGVTGYVLK
-244 SSLKNERQEKYE
+244 SHLRNERQEAYE
-256 SGFVPAVYPS
+256 DSFVPAEYPS
-266 FSLGKPVVLGWHQ
+266 LSLGKPVVLGWHQ
-279 VSIPQANKY
+279 VSVAQANKY
-288 LSEVIDSADSLN
+288 LGEAIGGADCLN

-318 RSSSSYVQEAH
+318 RASSLYVEEAH
-329 QAGLQVWALVDN
+329 KAGLQVWALVDN
-341 LDESVTLGKLLEKT
+341 LDESVTLGTLLERT
-355 SARQKLID
+355 SVRQKLID

-373 FDGINLDFELLRKD
+373 CDGINLDFELLRKD

-412 DVPNFASYNWHYT
+412 DVPNFASYNWHYA
-425 REELAVFCDYVI
+425 REELAVFCDYIV

-450 GSTSSIGFF
+450 RSTASIGFF
-459 REGLEETLEEVPA
+459 REGLEDTLEEVPA
-472 EKLIGGVPF
+472 EKLVGGVPF
-481 YTRLW
+481 YTRVW
-486 RISGGKTTS
+486 RIIGGETTS
-495 EAMTMRGAA
+495 EAMTMKGAA
-504 EWVKKNQVELVWDDD
+504 EWVKKNQVELVWDED

-533 ERQIWM
+533 ERRIWM
-539 EDARSM
+539 EEARSM

-565 GQETEDIWKVIG
+565 GQETEDIWEVIG

>member
-1 MACIF
+1 
-6 IRQRRMTSKSRK
+6 MTKSRK
-18 KKKNGPGGRHLV
+18 KKKTGPGGGRLV
-30 LLLFLVLLIAAGV
+30 LLFLVLLLIAGV
-43 TAWQKYGPVKK
+43 TVYRKYGPVKE
-54 YMEEKDLFSV
+54 YMEEEDLFSV
-64 SGSRVAIMYDYELQ
+64 NGSRVAIMYGYELQ
-78 QATALLEDG
+78 QATGLLEDG

-101 RRFYWDQEE
+101 RRFYWDQKE

-121 RRIRPED
+121 RRIRLGD
-128 EDSSGKKLFVLSD
+128 EGSGGKKLFVFSD
-141 GKPYL
+141 GKPFL
-146 SSALVLEYTDIRLE
+146 SADLVLEYTDVRLE
-160 RFTEGETRRIF
+160 RFTDGEVKRVFI
-171 VMEPPAEDQ
+171 MDPPEEDTV
-180 LADAKGK
+180 ADTKGK

-194 SWRNLIT
+194 SWRRLIT

-206 GAVLRL
+206 GARLRL

-235 TGITGYVRK
+235 SGVTGYVLK
-244 SSLKNERQEKYE
+244 SRLKNERQEAYE
-256 SGFVPAVYPS
+256 DSFVPLEYPS

-279 VSIPQANKY
+279 VSVPQANKY
-288 LSEVIDSADSLN
+288 LGEAIGSAECLN

-318 RSSSSYVQEAH
+318 RTSSQYVEEAH
-329 QAGLQVWALVDN
+329 KAGLQVWALVDN
-341 LDESVTLGKLLEKT
+341 LDDTVTLGTLLERT
-355 SARQKLID
+355 SVRQKLID

-373 FDGINLDFELLRKD
+373 CDGINLDFELLRKD

-412 DVPNFASYNWHYT
+412 DVPNYASYNWHYT
-425 REELAVFCDYVI
+425 REELAVFCDYVV

-450 GSTSSIGFF
+450 GSTASIGFF
-459 REGLEETLEEVPA
+459 REGLEDTLEEVTA
-472 EKLIGGVPF
+472 EKLVGGVPF
-481 YTRLW
+481 YTRVW

-495 EAMTMRGAA
+495 EAMTMKGAA
-504 EWVKKNQVELVWDDD
+504 EWVKKNQVELVWDED
-519 LGQYFGAAGDGEGG
+519 LGQYFGAQGDGEGG
-533 ERQIWM
+533 ERRIWM
-539 EDARSM
+539 EEARSM

-565 GQETEDIWKVIG
+565 GQETEDIWEVIG

>member
-1 MACIF
+1 
-6 IRQRRMTSKSRK
+6 MTKSRK
-18 KKKNGPGGRHLV
+18 KKKTGPGGGHLV
-30 LLLFLVLLIAAGV
+30 LLLFLVFLLIAGV
-43 TAWQKYGPVKK
+43 TVYRKYGPVKE
-54 YMEEKDLFSV
+54 YMEEEELFSV
-64 SGSRVAIMYDYELQ
+64 NGSQVAIMYGYELQ
-78 QATALLEDG
+78 QATGLMEDG

-101 RRFYWDQEE
+101 QRFYWDQKE

-121 RRIRPED
+121 RRIRLGD
-128 EDSSGKKLFVLSD
+128 EGSGGKKLFVFSD
-141 GKPYL
+141 GKPFL
-146 SSALVLEYTDIRLE
+146 SADLVLEYTDVRLE
-160 RFTEGETRRIF
+160 RFTDGEVKRVFI
-171 VMEPPAEDQ
+171 MEPPEEDTV
-180 LADAKGK
+180 ADTKGK

-194 SWRNLIT
+194 SWRRLIT

-206 GAVLRL
+206 GARLRL

-235 TGITGYVRK
+235 SGVTGYVLK
-244 SSLKNERQEKYE
+244 SHLKNEHQEVYE
-256 SGFVPAVYPS
+256 DSFVPAEYPS
-266 FSLGKPVVLGWHQ
+266 LSLGKPVVLGWHQ
-279 VSIPQANKY
+279 VSVPQANKY
-288 LSEVIDSADSLN
+288 LGEATGSADCLN

-318 RSSSSYVQEAH
+318 RASSLYVEEAH
-329 QAGLQVWALVDN
+329 KAGLQVWALVDN
-341 LDESVTLGKLLEKT
+341 LDESVTLGTLLERT
-355 SARQKLID
+355 SVRQKLID

-373 FDGINLDFELLRKD
+373 CDGINLDFELLRKD

-400 AACREKNLILSV
+400 AACRDKRLILSV

-425 REELAVFCDYVI
+425 REELAVFCDYII

-450 GSTSSIGFF
+450 GSTASIGFF

-472 EKLIGGVPF
+472 EKLVGGVPF
-481 YTRLW
+481 YTRVW

-495 EAMTMRGAA
+495 EAMTMKGAA
-504 EWVKKNQVELVWDDD
+504 EWVKKNQVELVWDED
-519 LGQYFGAAGDGEGG
+519 LGQYFGAKGDGEGG
-533 ERQIWM
+533 ERRIWM
-539 EDARSM
+539 EEARSM

-550 ALKEYGTAG
+550 ALREYGTAG

-565 GQETEDIWKVIG
+565 GQETEDIWEVIG

>member
-1 MACIF
+1 M
-6 IRQRRMTSKSRK
+6 
-18 KKKNGPGGRHLV
+18 
-30 LLLFLVLLIAAGV
+30 LLFLVLLLIAGV
-43 TAWQKYGPVKK
+43 TVYRKYGPVKE
-54 YMEEKDLFSV
+54 YMEEEDLFSV
-64 SGSRVAIMYDYELQ
+64 NGSRVAIMYGYELQ
-78 QATALLEDG
+78 QATGLLEDG

-101 RRFYWDQEE
+101 RRFYWDQKE

-121 RRIRPED
+121 RRIRLGD
-128 EDSSGKKLFVLSD
+128 EGSGGKKLFVFSD
-141 GKPYL
+141 GKPFL
-146 SSALVLEYTDIRLE
+146 SADLVLEYTDVRLE
-160 RFTEGETRRIF
+160 RFTDGEVKRVFI
-171 VMEPPAEDQ
+171 MDPPEEDTV
-180 LADAKGK
+180 ADTKGK

-194 SWRNLIT
+194 SWRRLIT

-206 GAVLRL
+206 GARLRL

-235 TGITGYVRK
+235 SGVTGYVLK
-244 SSLKNERQEKYE
+244 SRLKNERQEAYE
-256 SGFVPAVYPS
+256 DSFVPLEYPS

-279 VSIPQANKY
+279 VSVPQANKY
-288 LSEVIDSADSLN
+288 LGEAIGSADCLN

-318 RSSSSYVQEAH
+318 RTSSQYVEEAH
-329 QAGLQVWALVDN
+329 KAGLQVWALVDN
-341 LDESVTLGKLLEKT
+341 LDDTVTLGTLLERT
-355 SARQKLID
+355 SVRQKLID

-373 FDGINLDFELLRKD
+373 CDGINLDFELLRKD

-412 DVPNFASYNWHYT
+412 DVPNYASYNWHYT
-425 REELAVFCDYVI
+425 REELAVFCDYVV

-450 GSTSSIGFF
+450 GSTASIGFF
-459 REGLEETLEEVPA
+459 REGLEDTLEEVTA
-472 EKLIGGVPF
+472 EKLVGGVPF
-481 YTRLW
+481 YTRVW

-495 EAMTMRGAA
+495 EAMTMKGAA
-504 EWVKKNQVELVWDDD
+504 EWVKKNQVELVWDED
-519 LGQYFGAAGDGEGG
+519 LGQYFGAQGDGEGG
-533 ERQIWM
+533 ERRIWM
-539 EDARSM
+539 EEARSM

-565 GQETEDIWKVIG
+565 GQETEDIWEVIG

>member
-1 MACIF
+1 
-6 IRQRRMTSKSRK
+6 MTKSRK
-18 KKKNGPGGRHLV
+18 KKKTGPGGGHLV
-30 LLLFLVLLIAAGV
+30 LLLFLVFLLIAGV
-43 TAWQKYGPVKK
+43 TVYRKYGPVKE
-54 YMEEKDLFSV
+54 YMEEEELFSV
-64 SGSRVAIMYDYELQ
+64 NGSRVAIMYGYELQ
-78 QATALLEDG
+78 QATGLMEDG

-101 RRFYWDQEE
+101 QRFYWDQKE

-121 RRIRPED
+121 RRIRLGD
-128 EDSSGKKLFVLSD
+128 EGSGGKKLFVFSD
-141 GKPYL
+141 GKPFL
-146 SSALVLEYTDIRLE
+146 SADLVLEYTDVRLE
-160 RFTEGETRRIF
+160 RFTDGEVKRVFI
-171 VMEPPAEDQ
+171 MEPPEEDTV
-180 LADAKGK
+180 ADTKGK

-194 SWRNLIT
+194 SWRRLIT

-206 GAVLRL
+206 GARLRL

-235 TGITGYVRK
+235 SGVTGYVLK
-244 SSLKNERQEKYE
+244 SHLKNEHQEAYE
-256 SGFVPAVYPS
+256 DSFVPAEYPS
-266 FSLGKPVVLGWHQ
+266 LSLGKPVVLGWHQ
-279 VSIPQANKY
+279 VSVPQANKY
-288 LSEVIDSADSLN
+288 LGEATGSADCLN

-318 RSSSSYVQEAH
+318 RASSLYVEEAH
-329 QAGLQVWALVDN
+329 KAGLQVWALVDN
-341 LDESVTLGKLLEKT
+341 LDESVTLGTLLERT
-355 SARQKLID
+355 SVRQKLID

-373 FDGINLDFELLRKD
+373 CDGINLDFELLRKD

-425 REELAVFCDYVI
+425 REELAVFCDYII

-450 GSTSSIGFF
+450 GSTASIGFF

-472 EKLIGGVPF
+472 EKLVGGVPF
-481 YTRLW
+481 YTRVW

-495 EAMTMRGAA
+495 EAMTMKGAA
-504 EWVKKNQVELVWDDD
+504 EWVKKNQVELVWDED
-519 LGQYFGAAGDGEGG
+519 LGQYFGAKGDGEGG
-533 ERQIWM
+533 ERRIWM
-539 EDARSM
+539 EEARSM

-550 ALKEYGTAG
+550 ALREYGTAG

-565 GQETEDIWKVIG
+565 GQETEDIWEVIG

>member
-1 MACIF
+1 
-6 IRQRRMTSKSRK
+6 MTKSRK
-18 KKKNGPGGRHLV
+18 KKKTGPGGGHLV
-30 LLLFLVLLIAAGV
+30 LLLFLVFLLIAGV
-43 TAWQKYGPVKK
+43 TVYRKYGPVKE
-54 YMEEKDLFSV
+54 YMEEEKLFSV
-64 SGSRVAIMYDYELQ
+64 NGSQVAIMYGYELQ
-78 QATALLEDG
+78 QATGLLEDG

-101 RRFYWDQEE
+101 RRFYWDQKE
-110 EILSYVLPEGV
+110 EILSYVLPEKV
-121 RRIRPED
+121 RRIRLGD
-128 EDSSGKKLFVLSD
+128 EGSGGKKLFVFSD
-141 GKPYL
+141 GKPFL
-146 SSALVLEYTDIRLE
+146 SADLVLEYTDVRLE
-160 RFTEGETRRIF
+160 RFTDGEVKRVFI
-171 VMEPPAEDQ
+171 MEPPEEDAV
-180 LADAKGK
+180 ADTKGK

-194 SWRNLIT
+194 SWRRLIT

-206 GAVLRL
+206 GARLRL

-235 TGITGYVRK
+235 SGVTGYVLK
-244 SSLKNERQEKYE
+244 SHLKNEHQEAYE
-256 SGFVPAVYPS
+256 DSFVPAEYPS
-266 FSLGKPVVLGWHQ
+266 LSLGKPVVLGWHQ
-279 VSIPQANKY
+279 VSVPQANKY
-288 LSEVIDSADSLN
+288 LGEAIGSADCLN

-318 RSSSSYVQEAH
+318 RASSLYVEEAH
-329 QAGLQVWALVDN
+329 KAGLQVWALVDN
-341 LDESVTLGKLLEKT
+341 LDESVTLGTLLERT
-355 SARQKLID
+355 SVRQKLID

-373 FDGINLDFELLRKD
+373 CDGINLDFELLRKD

-425 REELAVFCDYVI
+425 REELAVFCDYII

-450 GSTSSIGFF
+450 GSTASIGFF

-472 EKLIGGVPF
+472 EKLVGGVPF
-481 YTRLW
+481 YTRVW
-486 RISGGKTTS
+486 RVRGGKTTS
-495 EAMTMRGAA
+495 EAMTMKGAA
-504 EWVKKNQVELVWDDD
+504 EWVKENQVELVWDED
-519 LGQYFGAAGDGEGG
+519 LGQYFGAKGDGEGG
-533 ERQIWM
+533 ERRIWM
-539 EDARSM
+539 EEARSM

-550 ALKEYGTAG
+550 ALREYGTAG

-565 GQETEDIWKVIG
+565 GQETEDIWEVIG

>member
-1 MACIF
+1 
-6 IRQRRMTSKSRK
+6 MTKSRK
-18 KKKNGPGGRHLV
+18 KKKTGPGGGHLV
-30 LLLFLVLLIAAGV
+30 LLLFLVFLLIAGV
-43 TAWQKYGPVKK
+43 TVYRKYGPVKE
-54 YMEEKDLFSV
+54 YMEEEELFSV
-64 SGSRVAIMYDYELQ
+64 NGSRVAIMYGYELQ
-78 QATALLEDG
+78 QATGLLEDG

-101 RRFYWDQEE
+101 RRFYWDQKE

-121 RRIRPED
+121 RRIRLGD
-128 EDSSGKKLFVLSD
+128 EGSGGKKLFVFSD
-141 GKPYL
+141 GKPFL
-146 SSALVLEYTDIRLE
+146 SADLVLEYTDVRLE
-160 RFTEGETRRIF
+160 RFTDGEVKRVFI
-171 VMEPPAEDQ
+171 MAPPEEDTV
-180 LADAKGK
+180 ADTKGK

-194 SWRNLIT
+194 SWRRLIT

-206 GAVLRL
+206 GARLRL

-235 TGITGYVRK
+235 SGVTGYVLK
-244 SSLKNERQEKYE
+244 SRLKNERQEAYE
-256 SGFVPAVYPS
+256 DSFVPLEYPS

-279 VSIPQANKY
+279 VSVPQANKY
-288 LSEVIDSADSLN
+288 LGEAIGSADCLN

-318 RSSSSYVQEAH
+318 RTSSQYVEEAH
-329 QAGLQVWALVDN
+329 KAGLQVWALVDN
-341 LDESVTLGKLLEKT
+341 LDDTVTLGTLLERT
-355 SARQKLID
+355 SVRQKLID

-373 FDGINLDFELLRKD
+373 CDGINLDFELLRKD

-412 DVPNFASYNWHYT
+412 DVPNYASYNWHYT
-425 REELAVFCDYVI
+425 REELAVFCDYVV

-450 GSTSSIGFF
+450 GSTASIGFF
-459 REGLEETLEEVPA
+459 REGLEDTLEEVPA
-472 EKLIGGVPF
+472 EKLVGGVPF
-481 YTRLW
+481 YTRVW

-495 EAMTMRGAA
+495 EAMTMKGAA
-504 EWVKKNQVELVWDDD
+504 EWVKKNQVELVWDED

-533 ERQIWM
+533 ERRIWM
-539 EDARSM
+539 EEARSM

-565 GQETEDIWKVIG
+565 GQETEDIWEVIG

>member
-1 MACIF
+1 
-6 IRQRRMTSKSRK
+6 MTKSRK
-18 KKKNGPGGRHLV
+18 KKKNRPGGQFLV
-30 LLLFLVLLIAAGV
+30 LLLFLAAALAAGV
-43 TAWQKYGPVKK
+43 GVYRKYGPVNE
-54 YMEEKDLFSV
+54 YMEEEDLFSV
-64 SGSRVAIMYDYELQ
+64 NGSQVAIMYGYELQ
-78 QATALLEDG
+78 QATGLLEDG

-101 RRFYWDQEE
+101 RRFYWDQKE

-121 RRIRPED
+121 RRIRLGD
-128 EDSSGKKLFVLSD
+128 EGSSGKKLFVFSD
-141 GKPYL
+141 GKPFL
-146 SSALVLEYTDIRLE
+146 SADLVLEYTDMRLE
-160 RFTEGETRRIF
+160 RFTDGEIKRVFI
-171 VMEPPAEDQ
+171 MEPPEEDTV
-180 LADAKGK
+180 ADTKGK
-187 TALRAGK
+187 TTLRAGK
-194 SWRNLIT
+194 SWRRLIT

-206 GAVLRL
+206 GARLRL

-235 TGITGYVRK
+235 SGVTGYVLK
-244 SSLKNERQEKYE
+244 SHLRNEHQEVYE
-256 SGFVPAVYPS
+256 DSFVPAEYPS
-266 FSLGKPVVLGWHQ
+266 LSLGKPVVLGWHQ
-279 VSIPQANKY
+279 VSVPQANKY
-288 LSEVIDSADSLN
+288 LGEATGSADCLN

-318 RSSSSYVQEAH
+318 RASSLYVEEAH
-329 QAGLQVWALVDN
+329 KAGLQVWALVDN
-341 LDESVTLGKLLEKT
+341 LDESVTLGTLLERT
-355 SARQKLID
+355 SVRQKLID

-373 FDGINLDFELLRKD
+373 CDGINLDFELLRKD

-412 DVPNFASYNWHYT
+412 DVPNFASYNWHYA
-425 REELAVFCDYVI
+425 REELAVFCDYIV

-450 GSTSSIGFF
+450 GSTASIGFF
-459 REGLEETLEEVPA
+459 REGLEDTLEEVPA
-472 EKLIGGVPF
+472 EKLVGGVPF
-481 YTRLW
+481 YTRVW
-486 RISGGKTTS
+486 RIIGGETTS
-495 EAMTMRGAA
+495 EAMTMKGAA
-504 EWVKKNQVELVWDDD
+504 EWVKKNQVELVWDED

-533 ERQIWM
+533 ERRIWM
-539 EDARSM
+539 EEARSM

-565 GQETEDIWKVIG
+565 GQETEDIWEVIG

>member
-1 MACIF
+1 M
-6 IRQRRMTSKSRK
+6 
-18 KKKNGPGGRHLV
+18 
-30 LLLFLVLLIAAGV
+30 LLLFLVFLLIAGV
-43 TAWQKYGPVKK
+43 TVYRKYGPVKE
-54 YMEEKDLFSV
+54 YMEEEKLFSV
-64 SGSRVAIMYDYELQ
+64 NGSQVAIMYGYELQ
-78 QATALLEDG
+78 QATGLMEDG

-101 RRFYWDQEE
+101 QRFYWDQKE

-121 RRIRPED
+121 RRIRLGD
-128 EDSSGKKLFVLSD
+128 EGSGGKKLFVFSD
-141 GKPYL
+141 GKPFL
-146 SSALVLEYTDIRLE
+146 SADLVLEYTDVRLE
-160 RFTEGETRRIF
+160 RFTDGEVKRVFI
-171 VMEPPAEDQ
+171 MEPPEEDAV
-180 LADAKGK
+180 ADTKGK

-194 SWRNLIT
+194 SWRRLIT

-206 GAVLRL
+206 GARLRL

-235 TGITGYVRK
+235 SGVTGYVLK
-244 SSLKNERQEKYE
+244 SHLKNEHQEAYE
-256 SGFVPAVYPS
+256 DSFVPAEYPS
-266 FSLGKPVVLGWHQ
+266 LSLGKPVVLGWHQ
-279 VSIPQANKY
+279 VSVPQANKY
-288 LSEVIDSADSLN
+288 LGEAIGSADCLN

-318 RSSSSYVQEAH
+318 RASSLYVEEAH
-329 QAGLQVWALVDN
+329 KAGLQVWALVDN
-341 LDESVTLGKLLEKT
+341 LDESVTLGTLLERT
-355 SARQKLID
+355 SVRQKLID

-373 FDGINLDFELLRKD
+373 CDGINLDFELLRKD

-425 REELAVFCDYVI
+425 REELAVFCDYII

-450 GSTSSIGFF
+450 GSTASIGFF

-472 EKLIGGVPF
+472 EKLVGGVPF
-481 YTRLW
+481 YTRVW
-486 RISGGKTTS
+486 RVSGGKTTS
-495 EAMTMRGAA
+495 EAMTMKGAA
-504 EWVKKNQVELVWDDD
+504 EWVKKNQVELVWDED
-519 LGQYFGAAGDGEGG
+519 LGQYFGAKGDGEGG
-533 ERQIWM
+533 ERRIWM
-539 EDARSM
+539 EEARSM

-550 ALKEYGTAG
+550 ALREYGTAG

-565 GQETEDIWKVIG
+565 GQETEDIWEVIG

>member
-1 MACIF
+1 
-6 IRQRRMTSKSRK
+6 MTKSRK
-18 KKKNGPGGRHLV
+18 KKKTGPGGGHLV
-30 LLLFLVLLIAAGV
+30 LLLFLVFLLIAGV
-43 TAWQKYGPVKK
+43 TVYRKYGPVKE
-54 YMEEKDLFSV
+54 YMEEEELFSV
-64 SGSRVAIMYDYELQ
+64 NGSRVAIMYGYELQ
-78 QATALLEDG
+78 QATGLMEDG

-101 RRFYWDQEE
+101 QRFYWDQKE

-121 RRIRPED
+121 RRIRLGD
-128 EDSSGKKLFVLSD
+128 EGSGGKKLFVFSD
-141 GKPYL
+141 GKPFL
-146 SSALVLEYTDIRLE
+146 SADLVLEYTDVRLE
-160 RFTEGETRRIF
+160 RFTDGEVKRVFI
-171 VMEPPAEDQ
+171 MEPPEEDTV
-180 LADAKGK
+180 ADTKGK

-194 SWRNLIT
+194 SWRRLIT

-206 GAVLRL
+206 GARLRL

-235 TGITGYVRK
+235 SGVTGYVLK
-244 SSLKNERQEKYE
+244 SHLKNEHQEVYE
-256 SGFVPAVYPS
+256 DSFVPAEYPS
-266 FSLGKPVVLGWHQ
+266 LSLGKPVVLGWHQ
-279 VSIPQANKY
+279 VSVPQANKY
-288 LSEVIDSADSLN
+288 LGEATGSADCLN

-318 RSSSSYVQEAH
+318 RASSLYVEEAH
-329 QAGLQVWALVDN
+329 KAGLQVWALVDN
-341 LDESVTLGKLLEKT
+341 LDESVTLGTLLERT
-355 SARQKLID
+355 SVRQKLID
-363 GLMEEAEKCG
+363 GLMEEAEICG
-373 FDGINLDFELLRKD
+373 CDGINLDFELLRKD

-425 REELAVFCDYVI
+425 REELAVFCDYII

-450 GSTSSIGFF
+450 GSTASIGFF

-472 EKLIGGVPF
+472 EKLVGGVPF
-481 YTRLW
+481 YTRVW

-495 EAMTMRGAA
+495 EAMTMKGAA
-504 EWVKKNQVELVWDDD
+504 EWVKKNQVELVWDED
-519 LGQYFGAAGDGEGG
+519 LGQYFGAKGDGEGG
-533 ERQIWM
+533 ERRIWM
-539 EDARSM
+539 EEARSM

-550 ALKEYGTAG
+550 ALREYGTAG

-565 GQETEDIWKVIG
+565 GQETEDIWEVIG

>member
-1 MACIF
+1 
-6 IRQRRMTSKSRK
+6 MTKSRK
-18 KKKNGPGGRHLV
+18 KKKTGPGGGHLV
-30 LLLFLVLLIAAGV
+30 LLLFLVFLLIAGV
-43 TAWQKYGPVKK
+43 TVYRKYGPVKE
-54 YMEEKDLFSV
+54 YMEEEELFSV
-64 SGSRVAIMYDYELQ
+64 NGSRVAIMYGYELQ
-78 QATALLEDG
+78 QATGLMEDG

-101 RRFYWDQEE
+101 QRFYWDQKE

-121 RRIRPED
+121 RRIRLGD
-128 EDSSGKKLFVLSD
+128 EGSGGKKLFVFSD
-141 GKPYL
+141 GKPFL
-146 SSALVLEYTDIRLE
+146 SADLVLEYTDVRLE
-160 RFTEGETRRIF
+160 RFTDGEVKRVFI
-171 VMEPPAEDQ
+171 MEPPEEDAV
-180 LADAKGK
+180 ADTKGK

-194 SWRNLIT
+194 SWRRLIT

-206 GAVLRL
+206 GARLRL

-235 TGITGYVRK
+235 SGVTGYVLK
-244 SSLKNERQEKYE
+244 SHLKNEHQEVYE
-256 SGFVPAVYPS
+256 DSFVPAEYPS
-266 FSLGKPVVLGWHQ
+266 LSLGKPVVLGWHQ
-279 VSIPQANKY
+279 VSVPQANKY
-288 LSEVIDSADSLN
+288 LGEATGSADCLN

-318 RSSSSYVQEAH
+318 RASSLYVEEAH
-329 QAGLQVWALVDN
+329 KAGLQVWALVDN
-341 LDESVTLGKLLEKT
+341 LDESVTLGTLLERT
-355 SARQKLID
+355 SVRQKLID

-373 FDGINLDFELLRKD
+373 CDGINLDFELLRKD

-425 REELAVFCDYVI
+425 REELAVFCDYII

-450 GSTSSIGFF
+450 GSTASIGFF

-472 EKLIGGVPF
+472 EKLVGGVPF
-481 YTRLW
+481 YTRVW

-495 EAMTMRGAA
+495 EAMTMKGAA
-504 EWVKKNQVELVWDDD
+504 EWVKKNQVELVWDED
-519 LGQYFGAAGDGEGG
+519 LGQYFGAKGDGEGG
-533 ERQIWM
+533 ERRIWM
-539 EDARSM
+539 EEARSM

-550 ALKEYGTAG
+550 ALREYGIAG

-565 GQETEDIWKVIG
+565 GQETEDIWEVIG

>member
-1 MACIF
+1 
-6 IRQRRMTSKSRK
+6 MTKSRK
-18 KKKNGPGGRHLV
+18 KKKTGPGGGRLV
-30 LLLFLVLLIAAGV
+30 LLFLVLLLIAGV
-43 TAWQKYGPVKK
+43 TVYRKYGPVKE
-54 YMEEKDLFSV
+54 YMEEEDLFSV
-64 SGSRVAIMYDYELQ
+64 NGSRVAIMYGYELQ
-78 QATALLEDG
+78 QATGLLEDG

-101 RRFYWDQEE
+101 RRFYWDQKE

-121 RRIRPED
+121 RRIRLGD
-128 EDSSGKKLFVLSD
+128 EGSGGKKLFVFSD
-141 GKPYL
+141 GKPFL
-146 SSALVLEYTDIRLE
+146 SADLVLEYTDVRLE
-160 RFTEGETRRIF
+160 RFTDGEVKRVFI
-171 VMEPPAEDQ
+171 MAPPEEDTV
-180 LADAKGK
+180 ADTKGK

-194 SWRNLIT
+194 SWRRLIT

-206 GAVLRL
+206 GARLRL

-235 TGITGYVRK
+235 SGVTGYVLK
-244 SSLKNERQEKYE
+244 SRLKNERQEAYE
-256 SGFVPAVYPS
+256 DSFVPLEYPS

-279 VSIPQANKY
+279 VSVPQANKY
-288 LSEVIDSADSLN
+288 LGEAIGSADCLN

-318 RSSSSYVQEAH
+318 RTSSQYVEEAH
-329 QAGLQVWALVDN
+329 KAGLQVWALVDN
-341 LDESVTLGKLLEKT
+341 LDDTVTLGTLLERT
-355 SARQKLID
+355 SVRQKLID

-373 FDGINLDFELLRKD
+373 CDGINLDFELLRKD

-412 DVPNFASYNWHYT
+412 DVPNYASYNWHYT
-425 REELAVFCDYVI
+425 REELAVFCDYVV

-450 GSTSSIGFF
+450 GSTASIGFF
-459 REGLEETLEEVPA
+459 REGLEDTLEEVPA
-472 EKLIGGVPF
+472 EKLVGGVPF
-481 YTRLW
+481 YTRVW

-495 EAMTMRGAA
+495 EAMTMKGAA
-504 EWVKKNQVELVWDDD
+504 EWVKENQVELVWDED
-519 LGQYFGAAGDGEGG
+519 LGQYFGAKGDGEGG
-533 ERQIWM
+533 ERRIWM
-539 EDARSM
+539 EEARSM

-565 GQETEDIWKVIG
+565 GQETEDIWEVIG

>member
-1 MACIF
+1 
-6 IRQRRMTSKSRK
+6 MTKSRK
-18 KKKNGPGGRHLV
+18 KKKTGPGGGHLV
-30 LLLFLVLLIAAGV
+30 LLLFLVFLLIAGV
-43 TAWQKYGPVKK
+43 TVYRKYGPVKE
-54 YMEEKDLFSV
+54 YMEEEELFSV
-64 SGSRVAIMYDYELQ
+64 NGSRVAIMYGYELQ
-78 QATALLEDG
+78 QATGLMEDG

-101 RRFYWDQEE
+101 QRFYWDQKE

-121 RRIRPED
+121 RRIRLGD
-128 EDSSGKKLFVLSD
+128 EGSGGKKLFVFSD
-141 GKPYL
+141 GKPFL
-146 SSALVLEYTDIRLE
+146 SADLVLEYTDVRLE
-160 RFTEGETRRIF
+160 RFTDGEVKRVFI
-171 VMEPPAEDQ
+171 MEPPEEDAV
-180 LADAKGK
+180 ADTKGK

-194 SWRNLIT
+194 SWRRLIT

-206 GAVLRL
+206 GARLRL

-235 TGITGYVRK
+235 SGVTGYVLK
-244 SSLKNERQEKYE
+244 SHLKNEHQEAYE
-256 SGFVPAVYPS
+256 DSFVPAEYPS
-266 FSLGKPVVLGWHQ
+266 LSLGKPVVLGWHQ
-279 VSIPQANKY
+279 VSVPQANKY
-288 LSEVIDSADSLN
+288 LGEATGSADCLN

-318 RSSSSYVQEAH
+318 RASSLYVEEAH
-329 QAGLQVWALVDN
+329 KAGLQVWALVDN
-341 LDESVTLGKLLEKT
+341 LDESVTLGTLLERT
-355 SARQKLID
+355 SVRQKLID

-373 FDGINLDFELLRKD
+373 CDGINLDFELLRKD

-425 REELAVFCDYVI
+425 REELAVFCDYVV

-450 GSTSSIGFF
+450 GSTASIGFF
-459 REGLEETLEEVPA
+459 REGLEDTLEEVPA
-472 EKLIGGVPF
+472 EKLVGGVPF
-481 YTRLW
+481 YTRVW

-495 EAMTMRGAA
+495 EAMTMKGAA
-504 EWVKKNQVELVWDDD
+504 EWVKKNQVELVWDED
-519 LGQYFGAAGDGEGG
+519 LGQYFGAKGDGEGG
-533 ERQIWM
+533 ERRIWM
-539 EDARSM
+539 EEARSM

-565 GQETEDIWKVIG
+565 GQETEDIWEVIG

>member
-1 MACIF
+1 
-6 IRQRRMTSKSRK
+6 MTKSRK
-18 KKKNGPGGRHLV
+18 KKKTGPGGGHLV
-30 LLLFLVLLIAAGV
+30 LLLFLVFLLIAGV
-43 TAWQKYGPVKK
+43 TVYRKYGPVKE
-54 YMEEKDLFSV
+54 YMEEEELFSV
-64 SGSRVAIMYDYELQ
+64 NGSRVAIMYGYELQ
-78 QATALLEDG
+78 QATGLMEDG

-101 RRFYWDQEE
+101 QRFYWDQKE

-121 RRIRPED
+121 RRIRLGD
-128 EDSSGKKLFVLSD
+128 EGSGGKKLFVFSD
-141 GKPYL
+141 GKPFL
-146 SSALVLEYTDIRLE
+146 SADLVLEYTDVRLE
-160 RFTEGETRRIF
+160 RFTDGEVKRVFI
-171 VMEPPAEDQ
+171 MEPPEEDTV
-180 LADAKGK
+180 ADTKGK

-194 SWRNLIT
+194 SWRRLIT

-206 GAVLRL
+206 GARLRL

-235 TGITGYVRK
+235 SGVTGYVLK
-244 SSLKNERQEKYE
+244 SHLKNEHQEAYE
-256 SGFVPAVYPS
+256 DSFVPAEYPS
-266 FSLGKPVVLGWHQ
+266 LSLGKPVVLGWHQ
-279 VSIPQANKY
+279 VSVPQANKY
-288 LSEVIDSADSLN
+288 LGEATGSADCLN

-318 RSSSSYVQEAH
+318 RASSLYVEEAH
-329 QAGLQVWALVDN
+329 KAGLQVWALVDN
-341 LDESVTLGKLLEKT
+341 LDESVTLGTLLERT
-355 SARQKLID
+355 SVRQKLID

-373 FDGINLDFELLRKD
+373 CDGINLDFELLRKD

-425 REELAVFCDYVI
+425 REELAVFCDYII

-450 GSTSSIGFF
+450 GSTASIGFF

-472 EKLIGGVPF
+472 EKLVGGVPF
-481 YTRLW
+481 YTRVW

-495 EAMTMRGAA
+495 EAMTMKGAA
-504 EWVKKNQVELVWDDD
+504 EWVKKNQVELVWDED
-519 LGQYFGAAGDGEGG
+519 LGQYFGAKGDGEGG
-533 ERQIWM
+533 ERRIWM
-539 EDARSM
+539 EEARSM

-550 ALKEYGTAG
+550 ALREYGIAG

-565 GQETEDIWKVIG
+565 GQETEDIWEVIG

>member
-1 MACIF
+1 
-6 IRQRRMTSKSRK
+6 MTKNRK
-18 KKKNGPGGRHLV
+18 KKKTGPGGGHLV
-30 LLLFLVLLIAAGV
+30 LLLFLVFLLIAGV
-43 TAWQKYGPVKK
+43 TVYRKYGPVKE
-54 YMEEKDLFSV
+54 YMEEEDLFSV
-64 SGSRVAIMYDYELQ
+64 NGSRVAIMYGYELQ
-78 QATALLEDG
+78 QATGLLEDG

-101 RRFYWDQEE
+101 RRFYWDQKE

-121 RRIRPED
+121 RRIRLGD
-128 EDSSGKKLFVLSD
+128 EGSGGKKLFVFSD
-141 GKPYL
+141 GKPFL
-146 SSALVLEYTDIRLE
+146 SADLVLEYTDVRLE
-160 RFTEGETRRIF
+160 RFTDGEVKRVFI
-171 VMEPPAEDQ
+171 MEPPEEDAV
-180 LADAKGK
+180 ADTKGK

-194 SWRNLIT
+194 SWRRLIT

-206 GAVLRL
+206 GARLRL

-235 TGITGYVRK
+235 SGVTGYVLK
-244 SSLKNERQEKYE
+244 SHLKNEHQEAYE
-256 SGFVPAVYPS
+256 DSFVPAEYPS
-266 FSLGKPVVLGWHQ
+266 LSLGKPVVLGWHQ
-279 VSIPQANKY
+279 VSVPQANKY
-288 LSEVIDSADSLN
+288 LGEAIGSAECLN

-318 RSSSSYVQEAH
+318 RTSSQYVEEAH
-329 QAGLQVWALVDN
+329 KAGLQVWALVDN
-341 LDESVTLGKLLEKT
+341 LDDTVTLGTLLERT
-355 SARQKLID
+355 SVRQKLID

-373 FDGINLDFELLRKD
+373 CDGINLDFELLRKD

-425 REELAVFCDYVI
+425 REELAVFCDYII

-450 GSTSSIGFF
+450 GSTASIGFF

-472 EKLIGGVPF
+472 EKLVGGVPF
-481 YTRLW
+481 YTRVW
-486 RISGGKTTS
+486 RVSGGKTTS
-495 EAMTMRGAA
+495 EAMTMKGAA
-504 EWVKKNQVELVWDDD
+504 EWVKENQVELVWDED
-519 LGQYFGAAGDGEGG
+519 LGQYFGAKGDGEGG
-533 ERQIWM
+533 ERRIWM
-539 EDARSM
+539 EEARSM

-550 ALKEYGTAG
+550 ALREYGTAG

-565 GQETEDIWKVIG
+565 GQETEDIWEVIG